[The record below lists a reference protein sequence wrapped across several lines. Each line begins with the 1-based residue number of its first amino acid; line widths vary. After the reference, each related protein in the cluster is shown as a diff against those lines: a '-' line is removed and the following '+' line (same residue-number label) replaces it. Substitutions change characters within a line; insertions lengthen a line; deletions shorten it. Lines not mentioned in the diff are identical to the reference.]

1 MNFIQ
6 LYSIFLSFKGVQKQ
20 EGNKSTN
27 SKPNI
32 TAADACDQ
40 VEGAPGSSKVQ
51 IDPVV
56 DSSQVEGEPSAK
68 KPKITPARA
77 SDQDGAAPDITKLN
91 PTVAGNSGVKAT
103 ITPAGENGRVTDE
116 KSKTLRNKEKR
127 MRSKNKKSGGDR
139 KRAKRI
145 ICEVCGTITTSLDNY
160 ERHIKTNHSKNLE
173 DMSAKAFKS
182 KYS

>member
-6 LYSIFLSFKGVQKQ
+6 LHSIFLSFKGVEKQ

-32 TAADACDQ
+32 TAAEACDQ
-40 VEGAPGSSKVQ
+40 VEGAPDSSKVQ

-56 DSSQVEGEPSAK
+56 DSSQVEGEPSVK

-91 PTVAGNSGVKAT
+91 QTVASGHVAGNSGVKAT

-139 KRAKRI
+139 KKAKRI

-160 ERHIKTNHSKNLE
+160 ERHIKTNHK
-173 DMSAKAFKS
+173 
-182 KYS
+182 